1 MFWVHNLM
9 NYNKNNQGSF
19 FTFYERK
26 KITII
31 YFKRQS
37 GNQKIQDQGDENVI
51 YF

>member
-9 NYNKNNQGSF
+9 IYNKNNHGF
-19 FTFYERK
+19 ILTFYERK

-37 GNQKIQDQGDENVI
+37 GNQKIQDQGVAMVI
-51 YF
+51 